1 MSQNNPRAQLE
12 ITDTIGVILFH
23 NAPVNAMSPGLPGAI
38 IARMR
43 EALAADI
50 KAVFLV
56 PGGSGVM
63 AGADISM
70 HGKEWP
76 ADEPLMS
83 DLIRT
88 LDEFPVPTAILL
100 RKSALGGGL
109 EIALGCR
116 WRFATPGAKLGQ
128 PEVNLGIPPG
138 AGGTQRL
145 PRIVGV
151 KHALDICTNGR
162 PIDASTAQ
170 TLGLIDK
177 VVSADDAQSQALA
190 FVKNALAEARVP
202 EPVGARQIADFDPT
216 DFDAALAQARK
227 FRRGQTAPVA
237 IIEAIRATTKQ
248 PIPEG
253 LQEERR
259 LYQECVASD
268 QAAAMRHVFFA
279 ERAALK
285 GHTGSDA
292 VARSV
297 TKVAVIG
304 AGTMGSGIAMA
315 FLMAGINVHLAER
328 SAQALQAGIDRISG
342 FFDGRVKAG
351 RMYAAKAEAIISRLS
366 SKATLDDLPSVDLVI
381 EAVFE
386 DMEVKKSVFKN
397 LAAATPPGTI
407 LATNTSYL
415 DVDEIAAAAPG
426 REGDVLGMHF
436 FSPANIMPLLEI
448 VRGRETADDTLATV
462 LALSKTIRKT
472 GVVSG
477 VCHGFIANRSFSK
490 YLREA
495 EFLLQEGATPS
506 QVDTAIRAF
515 GLPMG
520 PFAVRDLAGLDI
532 GWANRKA
539 TAHLRN
545 PDERYSTVGDVI
557 CERCWFGQKTGR
569 GFFNYAEDKRRGTE
583 DPEVLEIIRQTGA
596 AAGIVPRTISDQE
609 IVNRCLLAVVN
620 EGAKILQEGI
630 ALRSS
635 DFDLAWINGYGFPKW
650 RGGPL
655 FWADQIGLP
664 EVLSRIEA
672 FHAENDFWEPAQ
684 LLQDLAARGKSF
696 ADFTGDNT

>member
-23 NAPVNAMSPGLPGAI
+23 NAPVNAMSPSLPGAI

-43 EALAADI
+43 EALAADV
-50 KAVFLV
+50 KAVLLV

-70 HGKEWP
+70 HGKNWP

-116 WRFATPGAKLGQ
+116 WRFATPGTKLGQ

-151 KHALDICTNGR
+151 KHALDICTSGR
-162 PIDASTAQ
+162 PIDVSTAQ
-170 TLGLIDK
+170 TLGLINK
-177 VVSADDAQSQALA
+177 IVSDDDAQADALA

-202 EPVGARQIADFDPT
+202 DPVGACQIADFDPAE
-216 DFDAALAQARK
+216 FDAALAQACK
-227 FRRGQTAPVA
+227 SRRGQQAPLA
-237 IIEAIRATTKQ
+237 IIKAIRAATQ
-248 PIPEG
+248 LPIAEG

-285 GHTGSDA
+285 GHTESDA
-292 VARSV
+292 VVRPV
-297 TKVAVIG
+297 KKVAVIG

-315 FLMAGINVHLAER
+315 FLMAGISVHLAER
-328 SAQALQAGIDRISG
+328 SAEALQAGVDRIRG

-351 RMYAAKAEAIISRLS
+351 RMDAAKAEALVSRLS
-366 SKATLDDLPSVDLVI
+366 SKATLDDLPSVDLVV

-386 DMEVKKSVFKN
+386 DMKVKKSVFGN

-415 DVDEIAAAAPG
+415 DVDEIAAAAPS

-462 LALSKTIRKT
+462 LTLSKTIRKT

-545 PDERYSTVGDVI
+545 HDERYSTVGDVI
-557 CERCWFGQKTGR
+557 CERGWFGQKTGR
-569 GFFNYAEDKRRGTE
+569 GFFNYAEDKRRGAE
-583 DPEVLEIIRQTGA
+583 DPEVLEIIRETGA
-596 AAGIVPRTISDQE
+596 AAGITPRAISDQE
-609 IVNRCLLAVVN
+609 IVDRCLLAVVN

-672 FHAENDFWEPAQ
+672 IHADHDFWEPAQ

-696 ADFTGDNT
+696 ADFTGENT

>member
-1 MSQNNPRAQLE
+1 MSQKNSQAQLE
-12 ITDTIGVILFH
+12 LTESIAVIQFQ
-23 NAPVNAMSPGLPGAI
+23 NAPMNAMSPGLPGAI
-38 IARMR
+38 LQQLR
-43 EALAADI
+43 AAQDAGA
-50 KAVFLV
+50 KAVLLV

-70 HGKEWP
+70 QGKDWP

-88 LDEFPVPTAILL
+88 LDDCAVPTAILL

-109 EIALGCR
+109 EIAMACR
-116 WRFATPGAKLGQ
+116 WRFATAGTKLGQ

-145 PRIVGV
+145 PRIVGIQ
-151 KHALDICTNGR
+151 HALDICITGR
-162 PIDASTAQ
+162 PIDATKAQ
-170 TLGLIDK
+170 SLGLIDAL
-177 VVSADDAQSQALA
+177 VPAETAQEACLSFLRDALKAGQIPAPA
-190 FVKNALAEARVP
+190 
-202 EPVGARQIADFDPT
+202 GARQIPEVDESVFET
-216 DFDAALAQARK
+216 ALAQAAKR
-227 FRRGQTAPVA
+227 RRGEAAPKA
-237 IIEAIRATTKQ
+237 IIDAIRAAAQ
-248 PIPEG
+248 LPLSEG
-253 LQEERR
+253 LAQERK
-259 LYQECVASD
+259 LYLDCVASD

-285 GHTGSDA
+285 GHTSKEVQARPITKIA
-292 VARSV
+292 VV
-297 TKVAVIG
+297 G

-315 FLMAGINVHLAER
+315 FLMAGLHVHLAER
-328 SAQALQAGIDRISG
+328 SGDALQAGLDRIRA

-351 RMYAAKAEAIISRLS
+351 RMKDTAARDMLARLS
-366 SKATLDDLPSVDLVI
+366 SKAALDDLPPVDLVV

-386 DMEVKKSVFKN
+386 EMAVKKSVFAT
-397 LAAATPPGTI
+397 LAQATAPGTI

-415 DVDEIAAAAPG
+415 DVDEIAAAVPD
-426 REGDVLGMHF
+426 RVSDVLGMHF

-448 VRGRETADDTLATV
+448 VRGRDTAEDTLATV
-462 LALSKTIRKT
+462 LALSKTIGKT

-495 EFLLQEGATPS
+495 EFLLQEGATPA
-506 QVDTAIRAF
+506 QVDAAIRAF

-532 GWANRKA
+532 GWAMRKS

-545 PDERYSTVGDVI
+545 PDERYSTVGDAI
-557 CERCWFGQKTGR
+557 CERGWFGQKTGR
-569 GFFNYAEDKRRGTE
+569 GFFYYAEDKRRGAE
-583 DPEVLEIIRQTGA
+583 DPEVLNIIRETGA
-596 AAGIVPRTISDQE
+596 AAGITPRQISDQE
-609 IVNRCLLAVVN
+609 IVDRCLLAVVN

-630 ALRSS
+630 ARRAS

-655 FWADQIGLP
+655 FWAEQTGLQK
-664 EVLSRIEA
+664 VLARIDS
-672 FHAENDFWEPAQ
+672 FHGDHDFWEPAA
-684 LLQDLAARGKSF
+684 LLQELAADGKTF
-696 ADFTGDNT
+696 AQYTGAPT